1 MANSRLYIYLL
12 TISIVLSLCSSAI
25 ALEKSS
31 KRNCAICHVMWIDD
45 FRTDKETLIEWQ
57 PGNVLMKD
65 TQGVVSSEEMCYS
78 CHDGYVMDSRSVTW
92 KYNGHRTFMKPS
104 KNVTVPAD
112 LPLSNKDEIYC
123 GTCHT
128 AHGGGS
134 NTDASISGGLSF
146 LRKDNIDSQMCEMCH
161 TKQAAFKRYHGH
173 PVKTKSYDIPEILF
187 DAGSKRSRSG
197 DRVICQT
204 CHEVHGAKGDK
215 LTVMENKASKL
226 CTICHEKQ
234 KSLIETKH
242 DLRVSL
248 PDEKNI
254 REQKPSESGPCGA
267 CHLAHNASG
276 KRMWAKPP
284 SPGEPVSQQCLACH
298 GQDSDLKVKQIGKFS
313 HPLNVALSSEK
324 STPSRLPL
332 FLEDG
337 TRNPSGGVQCFSC
350 HDVHRWDPD
359 NPLNTG
365 GKNVEGEGSNSFLRI
380 SNSASSTLCLA
391 CHLDKKQLM
400 TSDHNLEV
408 TAPDEK
414 NLQELIARVS
424 GPCGACH
431 IPHNA
436 SGKRLW
442 AKPLAAEGDF
452 GTQLCTGCHN
462 KNGAG
467 KAKLT
472 GENSHP
478 VDVPIKETKIGHINE
493 QVAGVLPLYS
503 EDGDRMDD
511 GRIVCVTCHEPHNWD
526 PRKSGPLENYEP
538 QNVEGD
544 TTNSFLRK
552 ANFPSPE
559 LCKICH
565 VNEARVEGTVHDL
578 SKTAPKAENF
588 LGQTVKTSGSCGAC
602 HLVHKAPNKLKLWA
616 RPYGPIN
623 EKANAM
629 DVLCTSCH
637 SKGNIAEKK
646 IPAVATHPAQ
656 KLLTNITIFSK
667 EGTNYM
673 PLFDVDG
680 REKNVGNISCPTC
693 HNAHEWSPSL
703 KEMAAG
709 KEAKANTVKSF
720 RFLRNMSYNTFC
732 MDCHGPD
739 AIYRYMYFHVPE
751 IRLKK

>member
-1 MANSRLYIYLL
+1 MARARVYIQLL
-12 TISIVLSLCSSAI
+12 TISIVLALGSNAI

-215 LTVMENKASKL
+215 LTVIENKASKL

-248 PDEKNI
+248 ADEANI
-254 REQKPSESGPCGA
+254 RGQNPVESGPCGA
-267 CHLAHNASG
+267 CHLTHNAAG
-276 KRMWAKPP
+276 NLLWARQTE
-284 SPGEPVSQQCLACH
+284 PGESLSQLCLSCH
-298 GQDSDLKVKQIGKFS
+298 AENSGLKISHIGTYS
-313 HPLNVALSSEK
+313 HPVDVDLLAKDSN
-324 STPSRLPL
+324 TSRLPL
-332 FLEDG
+332 FLVDG
-337 TRNPSGGVQCFSC
+337 TQSASGKVQCFTC
-350 HDVHRWDPD
+350 HNVHRWDPD
-359 NPLNTG
+359 NLLNIG
-365 GKNVEGEGSNSFLRI
+365 GKDVQGDAATSFLRVSI
-380 SNSASSTLCLA
+380 FGSSTLCTE
-391 CHLDKKQLM
+391 CHQDKEKLL
-400 TSDHNLEV
+400 TSDHNLEI
-408 TAPDEK
+408 TAPKEK
-414 NLQELIARVS
+414 NLQDLTSRAS
-424 GPCGACH
+424 GPCGSCH

-436 SGKRLW
+436 AGKRLW
-442 AKPLAAEGDF
+442 AKPLVAEKDF
-452 GTQLCTGCHN
+452 ISELCAGCHN
-462 KNGAG
+462 KTGA
-467 KAKLT
+467 AKEKLV
-472 GENSHP
+472 GNNSHP
-478 VDVPIKETKIGHINE
+478 IDVPLLETKMGSTLE
-493 QVAGVLPLYS
+493 RVSTELPLYS
-503 EDGDRMDD
+503 KNGDRIDD

-526 PRKSGPLENYEP
+526 PRKPGPLENYDP

-544 TTNSFLRK
+544 NTNSFLRK
-552 ANFPSPE
+552 ANFPSAE
-559 LCKICH
+559 LCKVCH
-565 VNEARVEGTVHDL
+565 INQARIEGTVHDL

-588 LGQTVKTSGSCGAC
+588 LGQTVKTSGSCGTC

-616 RPYGPIN
+616 RPYGPIT

-629 DVLCTSCH
+629 DGLCTSCH

-646 IPAVATHPAQ
+646 IPAIATHPAE
-656 KLLTNITIFSK
+656 KLLSNITTLSK

-680 REKNVGNISCPTC
+680 KEKNVGNISCPTC
-693 HNAHEWSPSL
+693 HNAHEWGPSF

-709 KEAKANTVKSF
+709 KGAKANTVKSF

>member
-1 MANSRLYIYLL
+1 
-12 TISIVLSLCSSAI
+12 
-25 ALEKSS
+25 
-31 KRNCAICHVMWIDD
+31 
-45 FRTDKETLIEWQ
+45 
-57 PGNVLMKD
+57 
-65 TQGVVSSEEMCYS
+65 
-78 CHDGYVMDSRSVTW
+78 
-92 KYNGHRTFMKPS
+92 MKPS

-267 CHLAHNASG
+267 CHLPHNASG
-276 KRMWAKPP
+276 QGMWAKQP
-284 SPGEPVSQQCLACH
+284 SPDESASQQCLACH
-298 GQDSDLKVKQIGKFS
+298 GEDSRLKEKQIGTFS
-313 HPLNVALSSEK
+313 HPINVALSSEK

-337 TRNPSGGVQCFSC
+337 TRNPSGTVQCFSC

-359 NPLNTG
+359 NLLNTG
-365 GKNVEGEGSNSFLRI
+365 GKNIEGDGSNSFLRI
-380 SNSASSTLCLA
+380 SNSASSSLCLA
-391 CHLDKKQLM
+391 CHQDKEQVT

-414 NLQELIARVS
+414 NLQELTARVS

-442 AKPLAAEGDF
+442 AKPLSVEKDF
-452 GTQLCTGCHN
+452 GSQLCTGCHN

-478 VDVPIKETKIGHINE
+478 VDVPFKETKIGHINE

-511 GRIVCVTCHEPHNWD
+511 GRIVCLTCHEPHNWD

-616 RPYGPIN
+616 RPYGPVT
-623 EKANAM
+623 EKANSM
-629 DVLCTSCH
+629 DGLCTSCH

-646 IPAVATHPAQ
+646 IPAIATHPAE
-656 KLLTNITIFSK
+656 KLLSNITTLIK

-693 HNAHEWSPSL
+693 HNAHEWGPSL
-703 KEMAAG
+703 KETAAG
-709 KEAKANTVKSF
+709 KGAKANTVKSF

-732 MDCHGPD
+732 MDCHGPE
-739 AIYRYMYFHVPE
+739 AIYRYMYFHDPE

>member
-1 MANSRLYIYLL
+1 
-12 TISIVLSLCSSAI
+12 
-25 ALEKSS
+25 
-31 KRNCAICHVMWIDD
+31 
-45 FRTDKETLIEWQ
+45 
-57 PGNVLMKD
+57 
-65 TQGVVSSEEMCYS
+65 
-78 CHDGYVMDSRSVTW
+78 
-92 KYNGHRTFMKPS
+92 
-104 KNVTVPAD
+104 
-112 LPLSNKDEIYC
+112 LSNKDEIYC

-134 NTDASISGGLSF
+134 NTDASISGALSF
-146 LRKDNIDSQMCEMCH
+146 LGKDNIDSSLCGMCH
-161 TKQAAFKRYHGH
+161 RKEAAFKQYNGH
-173 PVKTKSYDIPEILF
+173 PTKTKSHIIPETLF
-187 DAGSKRSRSG
+187 AAGSKKSQSRNLI
-197 DRVICQT
+197 ICQT
-204 CHEVHGAKGDK
+204 CHEVHGAEGNK
-215 LTVMENKASKL
+215 LTVIDNKGSAL
-226 CTICHEKQ
+226 CTACHEKQ
-234 KSLIETKH
+234 RSLIQTKH

-267 CHLAHNASG
+267 CHLPHNASG
-276 KRMWAKPP
+276 QRMWAKQP
-284 SPGEPVSQQCLACH
+284 SPDESASQQCLACH
-298 GQDSDLKVKQIGKFS
+298 GQDSDLRGKQIGTFS

-324 STPSRLPL
+324 STSSRLPL

-337 TRNPSGGVQCFSC
+337 TRNPVGRVQCFSC
-350 HDVHRWDPD
+350 HDVHRWDPES
-359 NPLNTG
+359 PLNTG
-365 GKNVEGEGSNSFLRI
+365 GKNVEGDGSNSFLRI

-391 CHLDKKQLM
+391 CHQDKKQVI

-414 NLQELIARVS
+414 NLQELTARAS

-442 AKPLAAEGDF
+442 AKPLPAERDF
-452 GTQLCTGCHN
+452 GTQLCIGCHN
-462 KNGAG
+462 KNGAA

-472 GENSHP
+472 GDNSHP
-478 VDVPIKETKIGHINE
+478 VDVPFKETKIGRINE
-493 QVAGVLPLYS
+493 QVAGELPLYG
-503 EDGDRMDD
+503 ENDDRTPD
-511 GRIVCVTCHEPHNWD
+511 GRILCITCHEPHNWD
-526 PRKSGPLENYEP
+526 PRKSGLLENYEP

-588 LGQTVKTSGSCGAC
+588 LGQTVKKSGACGAC
-602 HLVHKAPNKLKLWA
+602 HLVHKAPNKHKLWA
-616 RPYGPIN
+616 RPYGPIT

-629 DVLCTSCH
+629 DGLCTSCH

-646 IPAVATHPAQ
+646 IPAIATHPAQ
-656 KLLTNITIFSK
+656 KLLTNITTFTK

-693 HNAHEWSPSL
+693 HNAHEWDPSL
-703 KEMAAG
+703 KEMVAG
-709 KEAKANTVKSF
+709 KEAKGNTVKNF
-720 RFLRNMSYNTFC
+720 RFLRSMSYNTFC

-739 AIYRYMYFHVPE
+739 AIYRYMYFHDPE
-751 IRLKK
+751 KRLKK